1 MASPLPEKSAQDPFR
16 DGIGTPTPQFKFF
29 DSRNAS
35 SVAIHQQSLANR
47 YFRSRRI
54 GKEKIEKPWLD
65 KKDPRQRWLSIFP
78 LIGLLIGLLLS
89 GYLVYD
95 GLSSVENPVYCS
107 VYEDDFT
114 NGFNDKIWTKEAE
127 VGGYGNGQFEETTS
141 TDENVFIKDG
151 ILTLKPTLQ
160 DAHLIETN
168 NIINLTASGLCTSDS
183 WSSCVVS
190 TNTTNGTIVNPVKS
204 ARINTKK
211 GASIQYG
218 RIEVVA
224 KLPAGDWL
232 WPAIWMLPVNDT
244 YGPWPSSGEIDLMES
259 RGNNWTYGFGGNN
272 IVSSTMHWG
281 PDGPNDAW
289 WRTNNRQHAL
299 HTTYAEGFH
308 TYGLEWTPTHL
319 YTYIDTRL
327 MQVLYTNFKTPFWRR
342 GKFPASSDN
351 GTAFVD
357 PWSQTGNPATPFD
370 KPFYLILNVAVG
382 GTNSWFE
389 DGKSGKP
396 WVDASPT
403 ARKDFWDAQ
412 KQWYPTWQEN
422 GEMQVKSVK
431 MWQRQGYGSCK

>member
-1 MASPLPEKSAQDPFR
+1 MSQPMQEKYAQEHEYSTSATAPR
-16 DGIGTPTPQFKFF
+16 FKFN

-35 SVAIHQQSLANR
+35 SVAIHQQNLANR

-54 GKEKIEKPWLD
+54 GKDNIEKPWLE
-65 KKDPRQRWLSIFP
+65 KKDPRQRWLSLFP
-78 LIGLLIGLLLS
+78 LIGLLIGLALS

-95 GLSSVENPVYCS
+95 GLASVETPVYCS

-114 NGFNDKIWTKEAE
+114 NGFDDRIWTKEVE

-151 ILTLKPTLQ
+151 VLTIKPTLQ
-160 DAHLIETN
+160 DARLIETN
-168 NIINLTASGLCTSDS
+168 NIINLTASGLCTTDS
-183 WSSCVVS
+183 WSSCVTS

-211 GASIQYG
+211 GASIQFG

-244 YGPWPSSGEIDLMES
+244 YGPWPSSGEIDLAES
-259 RGNNWTYGFGGNN
+259 RGNNWTYGMGGNN
-272 IVSSTMHWG
+272 IVSSTLHWG
-281 PDGPNDAW
+281 PDGANDAW
-289 WRTNNRQHAL
+289 WRTNNKQHAS
-299 HTTYAEGFH
+299 HTTYAAGFH
-308 TYGLEWTPTHL
+308 TYGLEWTPTHI

-342 GKFPASSDN
+342 GKFPVSDTN

-382 GTNSWFE
+382 GKNGWFE
-389 DGKSGKP
+389 DGKAGKP

-403 ARKDFWDAQ
+403 ARKDFWDA
-412 KQWYPTWQEN
+412 KEQWYPTWLEN
-422 GEMQVKSVK
+422 SEMQVKSVR
-431 MWQRQGYGSCK
+431 MWQRKGYGTCK